1 MTNNEWELDN
11 GNHMLKIQKALG
23 SIPSNKRN
31 KKLKE
36 SFSFER
42 YSLLLCVCNVCVWTV
57 GSEDN
62 SVESDRFVTFTG
74 VPGIKLRSS
83 AVNSSHLYC

>member
-1 MTNNEWELDN
+1 MTNNEWELDS
-11 GNHMLKIQKALG
+11 GNHMFKIQKALG

-42 YSLLLCVCNVCVWTV
+42 SSLLLCVCNVCVWAV
-57 GSEDN
+57 GVGGQLCGVRSLSPSQDFLESN
-62 SVESDRFVTFTG
+62 SVPRQ
-74 VPGIKLRSS
+74 
-83 AVNSSHLYC
+83 